1 MQVVYTEADLYCKKR
16 TAKQAAG
23 GKGEAP
29 KEDEA
34 TLLDLL
40 QVVERALRL
49 KHLQVEYLTGK
60 SQSQLYL
67 LCLHRY
73 TNARIYC
80 R

>member
-1 MQVVYTEADLYCKKR
+1 MQVVYTEADLYCKKC

-40 QVVERALRL
+40 QVRAHDLRL
-49 KHLQVEYLTGK
+49 PPSATECHCVPRSASE
-60 SQSQLYL
+60 
-67 LCLHRY
+67 C
-73 TNARIYC
+73 I
-80 R
+80 